1 MKCKSHLVSA
11 STTTQDTHTSAPFPG
26 LNYRGP
32 SQTLRSLQPVLP
44 RRAGRGMID
53 LLSVDLNLED
63 VFAEHQ
69 QRPVQM
75 PALAVS
81 RLG

>member
-1 MKCKSHLVSA
+1 MQCESRNVSA
-11 STTTQDTHTSAPFPG
+11 STTIQDTQTSRSST

-32 SQTLRSLQPVLP
+32 SQALKSLQPGLP

-63 VFAEHQ
+63 IFAEHQ
-69 QRPVQM
+69 QCPVQL

>member
-1 MKCKSHLVSA
+1 MQCESHVVSA
-11 STTTQDTHTSAPFPG
+11 STTSQDTQTSRSSS

-32 SQTLRSLQPVLP
+32 SQTLRSLLPASLP
-44 RRAGRGMID
+44 RAGGRMID
-53 LLSVDLNLED
+53 LLSTDLRLED

-69 QRPVQM
+69 QRPVQL